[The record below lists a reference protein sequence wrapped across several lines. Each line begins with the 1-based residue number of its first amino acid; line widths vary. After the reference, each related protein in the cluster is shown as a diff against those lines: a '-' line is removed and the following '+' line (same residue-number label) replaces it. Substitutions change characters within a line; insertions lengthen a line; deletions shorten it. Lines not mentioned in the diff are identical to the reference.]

1 MITRGGKPA
10 YHTLSEEESKA
21 EGQCVK
27 EDHDGATFMEFVTE
41 DDRAH
46 GFPCSQLM
54 GYTLERVPESE
65 FKGEAPEDRL
75 HLFFSTHDVTLTG
88 WRLRPLVNM
97 VRARHARQRP
107 LPRHALFSGQY
118 KIALHRPHQNH
129 PGQRGMTTHAH
140 YSNMPL
146 NGLSFCL
153 RFGTRQAAP
162 TRGAKIGV
170 LSEAVLWAAPQRKI
184 REPVGLIDTGCES
197 DRGFACCSKPLF
209 QSRRVH
215 NLRF

>member
-10 YHTLSEEESKA
+10 YQTLSEEESKA

-46 GFPCSQLM
+46 GFPYSQLM

-88 WRLRPLVNM
+88 WRLRPVVNM
-97 VRARHARQRP
+97 VRAGTLANVRSLDTRYSQVNTKSPFVARI
-107 LPRHALFSGQY
+107 
-118 KIALHRPHQNH
+118 KI
-129 PGQRGMTTHAH
+129 T
-140 YSNMPL
+140 
-146 NGLSFCL
+146 
-153 RFGTRQAAP
+153 
-162 TRGAKIGV
+162 
-170 LSEAVLWAAPQRKI
+170 
-184 REPVGLIDTGCES
+184 PVKEI
-197 DRGFACCSKPLF
+197 
-209 QSRRVH
+209 
-215 NLRF
+215 

>member
-10 YHTLSEEESKA
+10 YQTLSEEESKA

-46 GFPCSQLM
+46 GFPYSQLM

-88 WRLRPLVNM
+88 WRLRPLVNL
-97 VRARHARQRP
+97 VRQATLASVRSLDTRYAQVNTKSPFIARI
-107 LPRHALFSGQY
+107 
-118 KIALHRPHQNH
+118 KIA
-129 PGQRGMTTHAH
+129 
-140 YSNMPL
+140 
-146 NGLSFCL
+146 
-153 RFGTRQAAP
+153 
-162 TRGAKIGV
+162 
-170 LSEAVLWAAPQRKI
+170 
-184 REPVGLIDTGCES
+184 PVKEG
-197 DRGFACCSKPLF
+197 
-209 QSRRVH
+209 
-215 NLRF
+215 

>member
-10 YHTLSEEESKA
+10 YQTLSEEESKA

-46 GFPCSQLM
+46 GFPYSQLM

-88 WRLRPLVNM
+88 WRLRPLVNLVRQGTLAS
-97 VRARHARQRP
+97 VRALDTRYAQVNTKQPFIARI
-107 LPRHALFSGQY
+107 
-118 KIALHRPHQNH
+118 KIA
-129 PGQRGMTTHAH
+129 
-140 YSNMPL
+140 
-146 NGLSFCL
+146 
-153 RFGTRQAAP
+153 
-162 TRGAKIGV
+162 
-170 LSEAVLWAAPQRKI
+170 
-184 REPVGLIDTGCES
+184 PVKEG
-197 DRGFACCSKPLF
+197 
-209 QSRRVH
+209 
-215 NLRF
+215 

>member
-10 YHTLSEEESKA
+10 YQTLSEEESKA
-21 EGQCVK
+21 EGQCVR

-46 GFPCSQLM
+46 GFPYSQLM

-97 VRARHARQRP
+97 IRQGTLASVRTLDTRYAQVNTKQPFIARI
-107 LPRHALFSGQY
+107 
-118 KIALHRPHQNH
+118 KIA
-129 PGQRGMTTHAH
+129 
-140 YSNMPL
+140 
-146 NGLSFCL
+146 
-153 RFGTRQAAP
+153 
-162 TRGAKIGV
+162 
-170 LSEAVLWAAPQRKI
+170 
-184 REPVGLIDTGCES
+184 PVKEG
-197 DRGFACCSKPLF
+197 
-209 QSRRVH
+209 
-215 NLRF
+215 

>member
-10 YHTLSEEESKA
+10 YQTLSEEESKA

-97 VRARHARQRP
+97 IRAGTLASVRALDTRYSQVNTKSPFIARI
-107 LPRHALFSGQY
+107 
-118 KIALHRPHQNH
+118 KIA
-129 PGQRGMTTHAH
+129 
-140 YSNMPL
+140 
-146 NGLSFCL
+146 
-153 RFGTRQAAP
+153 
-162 TRGAKIGV
+162 
-170 LSEAVLWAAPQRKI
+170 
-184 REPVGLIDTGCES
+184 PVKND
-197 DRGFACCSKPLF
+197 
-209 QSRRVH
+209 
-215 NLRF
+215 

>member
-10 YHTLSEEESKA
+10 YQTLSEEESKA

-46 GFPCSQLM
+46 GFPYAQLM

-75 HLFFSTHDVTLTG
+75 LLFFSTHDVTLTG

-97 VRARHARQRP
+97 MRQGMLSGVRALDTRYAQVNTKSPFVARI
-107 LPRHALFSGQY
+107 
-118 KIALHRPHQNH
+118 KI
-129 PGQRGMTTHAH
+129 T
-140 YSNMPL
+140 
-146 NGLSFCL
+146 
-153 RFGTRQAAP
+153 
-162 TRGAKIGV
+162 
-170 LSEAVLWAAPQRKI
+170 
-184 REPVGLIDTGCES
+184 PVKEG
-197 DRGFACCSKPLF
+197 
-209 QSRRVH
+209 
-215 NLRF
+215 

>member
-10 YHTLSEEESKA
+10 YQTLSEEESKA

-65 FKGEAPEDRL
+65 FKGEAPADRL

-88 WRLRPLVNM
+88 WRLRPVVNM
-97 VRARHARQRP
+97 VRAGTLAGVRALDTRYAQVNQKSPFVARI
-107 LPRHALFSGQY
+107 
-118 KIALHRPHQNH
+118 KIA
-129 PGQRGMTTHAH
+129 
-140 YSNMPL
+140 
-146 NGLSFCL
+146 
-153 RFGTRQAAP
+153 
-162 TRGAKIGV
+162 
-170 LSEAVLWAAPQRKI
+170 
-184 REPVGLIDTGCES
+184 PVKEG
-197 DRGFACCSKPLF
+197 
-209 QSRRVH
+209 
-215 NLRF
+215 

>member
-10 YHTLSEEESKA
+10 YQTLSDEESKA

-65 FKGEAPEDRL
+65 HQSDAPEDRL

-97 VRARHARQRP
+97 VRQGTLANVRSLDTRYAQVNTKSPFIAHI
-107 LPRHALFSGQY
+107 
-118 KIALHRPHQNH
+118 KIA
-129 PGQRGMTTHAH
+129 
-140 YSNMPL
+140 
-146 NGLSFCL
+146 
-153 RFGTRQAAP
+153 
-162 TRGAKIGV
+162 
-170 LSEAVLWAAPQRKI
+170 
-184 REPVGLIDTGCES
+184 PVKES
-197 DRGFACCSKPLF
+197 
-209 QSRRVH
+209 
-215 NLRF
+215 

>member
-10 YHTLSEEESKA
+10 YQTLSEEESKA

-65 FKGEAPEDRL
+65 HQSDAPEDRL

-97 VRARHARQRP
+97 VRQGTLASVRSLDTRYSQVNTKQPFIARI
-107 LPRHALFSGQY
+107 
-118 KIALHRPHQNH
+118 KIA
-129 PGQRGMTTHAH
+129 
-140 YSNMPL
+140 
-146 NGLSFCL
+146 
-153 RFGTRQAAP
+153 
-162 TRGAKIGV
+162 
-170 LSEAVLWAAPQRKI
+170 
-184 REPVGLIDTGCES
+184 PVKEG
-197 DRGFACCSKPLF
+197 
-209 QSRRVH
+209 
-215 NLRF
+215 

>member
-1 MITRGGKPA
+1 MLKREGKPMYA
-10 YHTLSEEESKA
+10 PLTEEETKA
-21 EGQCVK
+21 YGHCVK

-97 VRARHARQRP
+97 IRQGTLASVRSLDTRYSQVNTKSPFIARI
-107 LPRHALFSGQY
+107 
-118 KIALHRPHQNH
+118 KIA
-129 PGQRGMTTHAH
+129 
-140 YSNMPL
+140 
-146 NGLSFCL
+146 
-153 RFGTRQAAP
+153 
-162 TRGAKIGV
+162 
-170 LSEAVLWAAPQRKI
+170 
-184 REPVGLIDTGCES
+184 PVKEG
-197 DRGFACCSKPLF
+197 
-209 QSRRVH
+209 
-215 NLRF
+215 